1 MFNVLNLSS
10 GEFVKNLD
18 GSVRVFTTGEHASAV
33 AASYTATSGDKHR
46 VRRMIAAQ
54 EAATESWQARE
65 RARFDSGFYVR
76 PDWIAALGV
85 AVKEE
90 HFVHVSHK
98 NSAMIAYTKDAVM
111 GAADRQS
118 VIKVETYVREICGE
132 GEHFSKRVAAIHAST
147 YAPSPVKFAVTED
160 EITHVYVNGP
170 DSCMGGKAPNH
181 SAHDRKTAAYFCLLI
196 HPAAV
201 YAGGGLQLAYL
212 EHDGV
217 ITARA
222 LVWPEHM
229 VYSRLYGDYDGLAKG
244 LQALGYKSGSL
255 EGARLRLVR
264 NRDYRIILPYLDG
277 CNRVSIVDSNWL
289 VLSDDGDILG
299 DCTDGLA
306 RAGFCCEG
314 CDDEGESDDS
324 RTVYVS
330 RRETQNWCESCCDSR
345 AFYCPQF
352 NEYVSNDCGVN
363 CDGDFVADWWAE
375 NNANFCEWS
384 EEWTM
389 NPTRTI
395 HRDLFNGQWMTEE
408 WGQTAYLDRAFKCR
422 VSGDWFHNQFRVN
435 DSWSDLPRCV
445 HVAPDDVPD
454 DFDGVVEYRCLE
466 TLNLNLE
473 GVAA

>member
-1 MFNVLNLSS
+1 MFQVMNLSN
-10 GEFVKNLD
+10 GEFLKNLD
-18 GSVRVFTTGEHASAV
+18 GSIRVFESGAVANVCATQESISTGERWQVRKMVESQEAV
-33 AASYTATSGDKHR
+33 A
-46 VRRMIAAQ
+46 
-54 EAATESWQARE
+54 ESWQARE
-65 RARFDSGFYVR
+65 QARFDSGFYVR
-76 PDWIAALGV
+76 PEWVAALGV

-90 HFVHVSHK
+90 HYVHVSHK
-98 NSAMIAYTKDAVM
+98 NSAMIAYTKDAAM

-132 GEHFSKRVAAIHAST
+132 GEHFSKRVAAVHASI

-170 DSCMGGKAPNH
+170 DSCMGGKSPRLGF
-181 SAHDRKTAAYFCLLI
+181 DRKTAAYFSLPI

-201 YAGGGLQLAYL
+201 YAGAGLQLAYL
-212 EHDGV
+212 EHDGT

-222 LVWPEHM
+222 LVWPEHLI
-229 VYSRLYGDYDGLAKG
+229 YSRLYGNFDGLAKG
-244 LQALGYKSGSL
+244 LQALGYNSGSL
-255 EGARLRLVR
+255 EGARMRLVR
-264 NRDYRIILPYLDG
+264 TQDDRLILPYLDG

-299 DCTDGLA
+299 DSTNGLA
-306 RAGFCCEG
+306 RASFCCEG
-314 CDDEGESDDS
+314 CDDERESDDS

-330 RRETQNWCESCCDSR
+330 RRQTENWCESCCDSR
-345 AFYCPQF
+345 AFYCPQL

-389 NPTRTI
+389 DPTRTI
-395 HRDLFNGQWMTEE
+395 HRELFNGHWMTEE
-408 WGQTAYLDRAFKCR
+408 WGQTAYLDRAFQCR

-435 DSWSDLPRCV
+435 DAWADLPRCV

-454 DFDGVVEYRCLE
+454 GFDGVVEYRCLE
-466 TLNLNLE
+466 TLELNLQA
-473 GVAA
+473 VA